1 METANPS
8 NLRAEPKLWL
18 PRTLAAVAWVIYI
31 GYLLLSDFPPGASL
45 LHTEPATLRLAL
57 DLSLNFG
64 FVLPLLFPASA
75 PELNPLLEALFN
87 LVVAWGLLF
96 WGFLL
101 DGRGQRWPMLPFLIG
116 TAFLTNVFYL
126 PWLALRSP
134 QTRPPNAPLNWLE
147 RLAEGR
153 ILPLGILAVIL
164 AVGAWAIWG
173 HPGLSDWATRWQG
186 LVALFGSDRLTYSF
200 GVDLLVFWL
209 FQGWLVPDDMARRQ
223 WQSAWALWVARLVP
237 CFGLIL
243 YLGLRPAL
251 PPQGAPTA
259 SDQLP

>member
-8 NLRAEPKLWL
+8 NLTAEPKPWL

-45 LHTEPATLRLAL
+45 LHTEPATLQTALA
-57 DLSLNFG
+57 LSLNFW

-134 QTRPPNAPLNWLE
+134 QTNPPNSPL
-147 RLAEGR
+147 
-153 ILPLGILAVIL
+153 
-164 AVGAWAIWG
+164 
-173 HPGLSDWATRWQG
+173 T
-186 LVALFGSDRLTYSF
+186 
-200 GVDLLVFWL
+200 
-209 FQGWLVPDDMARRQ
+209 
-223 WQSAWALWVARLVP
+223 RLV
-237 CFGLIL
+237 C
-243 YLGLRPAL
+243 
-251 PPQGAPTA
+251 
-259 SDQLP
+259 